1 GWARSLAL
9 PGRESGRSTASPY
22 TTLCRS
28 TGNLLSQ
35 LDPQAI
41 DSIEI
46 LRGPQATLYGA
57 NASAGVIVVNTKS
70 GAKPVAD
77 LGLELGSQEW
87 RKVSASLRGST
98 DLGAG
103 TWLYSLNVS
112 DTDSDNVHRHEFFED
127 RTIQVK
133 TSYETDNLRLGLSVF
148 DVDN

>member
-77 LGLELGSQEW
+77 LGLELGSQD
-87 RKVSASLRGST
+87 RKST
-98 DLGAG
+98 R
-103 TWLYSLNVS
+103 LNS
-112 DTDSDNVHRHEFFED
+112 SH
-127 RTIQVK
+127 VK
-133 TSYETDNLRLGLSVF
+133 TSYAVF
-148 DVDN
+148 CLKKKRT